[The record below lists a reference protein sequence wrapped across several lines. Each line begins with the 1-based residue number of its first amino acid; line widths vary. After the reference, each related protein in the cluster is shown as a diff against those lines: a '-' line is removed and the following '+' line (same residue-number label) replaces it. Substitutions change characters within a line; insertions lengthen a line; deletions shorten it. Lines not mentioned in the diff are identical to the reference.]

1 MIHYVLYSM
10 IPTESLLFEII
21 MLLSVVILVTVLR
34 VWYKIKGSI
43 GLLHISQTL
52 QINTILIDK
61 DKLESLAD

>member
-1 MIHYVLYSM
+1 M

-21 MLLSVVILVTVLR
+21 MLLSIMILVTVLR
-34 VWYKIKGSI
+34 VWYKIKGCI